1 MIIRKTQCGVV
12 AFAVALMAFCCGFAA
27 NGPKEPQRFGAVI
40 GLKPEM
46 VEQYKRLHTGDNVTV
61 RDLLRKAHISNNSIF
76 LHEIDGK
83 WYEFSY
89 WEYVGNDYEGDMAR
103 LAAEPRYQAWL
114 KMCDAMQ
121 IPLPGAKTWTT
132 MERVYFGP

>member
-1 MIIRKTQCGVV
+1 MVRTATFGIVGLTVGC
-12 AFAVALMAFCCGFAA
+12 VALCYGFAA
-27 NGPKEPQRFGAVI
+27 SAQKEPQRFGAVI
-40 GLKPEM
+40 GIKPEKIA
-46 VEQYKRLHTGDNVTV
+46 EYKRLHTGDNVTV
-61 RDLLRKAHISNNSIF
+61 RDLLRKAHLSNNSIF

-89 WEYVGNDYEGDMAR
+89 WEYVGEDYEADMAA

-114 KMCDAMQ
+114 KVCDAMQ
-121 IPLPGAKTWTT
+121 IPLKGEKGWAT